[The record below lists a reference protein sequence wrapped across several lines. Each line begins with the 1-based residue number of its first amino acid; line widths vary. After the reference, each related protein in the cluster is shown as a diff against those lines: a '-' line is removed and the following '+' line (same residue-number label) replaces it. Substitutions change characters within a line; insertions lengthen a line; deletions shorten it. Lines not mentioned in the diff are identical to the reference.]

1 MHNQDVF
8 LEQTL
13 LEEGRVTA
21 EHLEE
26 ARRYGIE
33 HQVDLVD
40 ALISTGAIHGREIA
54 LAKAGICEA
63 PFAALEEFEACFTNT
78 QLVPRAVA
86 ERYCLFPLFKI
97 DNVLTLAMD
106 DPLNL
111 EAMDQARQ
119 FAKCEVDA
127 VLCDREQLRPL
138 ISRAYRLTQVHTE
151 LIGMGTG
158 PPRMTR
164 GSGNGFSA
172 GVTPLTVT
180 AQELVLKVAG
190 SMGRSKTTTISPMSL
205 CPAVKSS
212 GRVPMTVG
220 TSGAESPKVK
230 LPMSPVTPRLTSCP
244 VRSLTCASSVK
255 RTR

>member
-21 EHLEE
+21 EQLEE

-40 ALISTGAIHGREIA
+40 ALISTEAISGREIA

-63 PFAALEEFEACFTNT
+63 PFADLEDFEACFANT

-97 DNVLTLAMD
+97 DTVLTLAMD

-111 EAMDQARQ
+111 EAMDQARSSPSARWTRC
-119 FAKCEVDA
+119 FA
-127 VLCDREQLRPL
+127 
-138 ISRAYRLTQVHTE
+138 
-151 LIGMGTG
+151 
-158 PPRMTR
+158 
-164 GSGNGFSA
+164 
-172 GVTPLTVT
+172 T
-180 AQELVLKVAG
+180 A
-190 SMGRSKTTTISPMSL
+190 SSCGRSS
-205 CPAVKSS
+205 
-212 GRVPMTVG
+212 
-220 TSGAESPKVK
+220 AE
-230 LPMSPVTPRLTSCP
+230 RIG
-244 VRSLTCASSVK
+244 
-255 RTR
+255 